1 MSVKESIEKLNE
13 LAVQLND
20 RNSSLKET
28 IQQIQEGLFT
38 LKRKLKHDQD
48 ISNRLTK
55 FEKDVEAT
63 RVDMVNRLFEL
74 ESSVEDLHEKMDS
87 DKEKMD
93 SDKEKMG
100 GRGMKRKS
108 DE

>member
-1 MSVKESIEKLNE
+1 M
-13 LAVQLND
+13 
-20 RNSSLKET
+20 
-28 IQQIQEGLFT
+28 
-38 LKRKLKHDQD
+38 
-48 ISNRLTK
+48 TK